1 MTSPLDATAYP
12 HLLDAIFAYA
22 PRSSLLALRAASSTL
37 RDRVDAEFLQ
47 HAVISVSDDG
57 GALSLRSRAYG
68 RVPSLADH
76 APVRLPLPRP
86 LRTDKG
92 KPPSADGTL
101 RLAHTLSHPSV
112 LDVHTSLVPL
122 AIASRRRL
130 PAPFALPPAFSKV
143 HTVRVHHPEAG
154 WSQGVYT
161 LSPTPGTPRT
171 LVLFPSGATRDSY
184 YWYQDER
191 YRHALDLS
199 AVRRLVV
206 HVAPGV
212 WGGEALAVLRWA
224 GAEEVALLVNGKAGP
239 GTGTE
244 GTAKA
249 GWSDAAREIAARICV
264 RLSAW
269 KGAEVAAR
277 FVVVDMATVRGEAVR
292 QPPKS
297 EEERIDELQAL
308 LLGGVAPRIP
318 HAPAPE
324 LSEKERA
331 ILGRIT
337 ILAKDEYAAT
347 LTSAQFEL
355 ETTP

>member
-1 MTSPLDATAYP
+1 MASPLDATAYP

-22 PRSSLLALRAASSTL
+22 PRSSLLALRGASQAL
-37 RDRVDAEFLQ
+37 RERVDAEFLQ

-57 GALSLRSRAYG
+57 GALSLRSRVYG
-68 RVPSLADH
+68 RVPALADH
-76 APVRLPLPRP
+76 APVRLPLRP
-86 LRTDKG
+86 LRTNPG
-92 KPPSADGTL
+92 SPAVDGAV

-130 PAPFALPPAFSKV
+130 PAPFSLPPAFANV
-143 HTVRVHHPEAG
+143 HTVRVHHPEPG

-161 LSPTPGTPRT
+161 LQPTPGRPRT

-191 YRHALDLS
+191 YRHALDMS

-224 GAEEVALLVNGKAGP
+224 GADEVVLLVAGKAGN
-239 GTGTE
+239 TT
-244 GTAKA
+244 

-277 FVVVDMATVRGEAVR
+277 FVVVDMATSRGGEAAR
-292 QPPKS
+292 PPKS

-347 LTSAQFEL
+347 LTPAQFEL